1 MPKEK
6 LLRQQVSFTEEKL
19 LQAEELQQL
28 KDKVFR
34 QVIIYLPIYIL
45 FLGIALILFYDAPM
59 AFKMVVDPSDLDD
72 EELAR
77 MWKLGPY
84 VGVFVF
90 LMATIFFGK
99 IFYQTVLPLLKDIK
113 HKTKTLVFYKPQK
126 TAMAFF
132 NRYYI
137 STPLFTKRRIEID
150 RNDFDVISDTEN
162 ICLEVSKSSLSIL
175 QLKVNNKQINYHTS
189 THS

>member
-6 LLRQQVSFTEEKL
+6 LLYQQVSFTEEKP
-19 LQAEELQQL
+19 LQTQELQQL

-34 QVIIYLPIYIL
+34 HVIIYLPIYLL
-45 FLGIALILFYDAPM
+45 FLGAALILYHDAVM
-59 AFKMVVDPSDLDD
+59 AFKMVVDPSDLSD
-72 EELAR
+72 EEMAR

-84 VGVFVF
+84 IGLFVF

-99 IFYQTVLPLLKDIK
+99 IFYQTILPLIKDIK

-126 TAMAFF
+126 TEMPFF

-150 RNDFDVISDTEN
+150 GNDFTVISETEN
-162 ICLEVSKSSLSIL
+162 ICLEISKSSLIIL
-175 QLKVNNKQINYHTS
+175 QLKMNDKRINCYTS

>member
-6 LLRQQVSFTEEKL
+6 LLHQQVSFIEEKP
-19 LQAEELQQL
+19 LQAQELQQL

-34 QVIIYLPIYIL
+34 QVIIYLPIYVL
-45 FLGIALILFYDAPM
+45 FLGVAFILYYDAVI
-59 AFKMVVDPSDLDD
+59 AFKMVVDPLDLDD
-72 EELAR
+72 EEMAR

-99 IFYQTVLPLLKDIK
+99 IFYQTILPLIKDIK
-113 HKTKTLVFYKPQK
+113 HKTKTLVFYKPEK
-126 TAMAFF
+126 TAMGFF
-132 NRYYI
+132 NRYYV

-150 RNDFDVISDTEN
+150 ENDFNVISDTEN
-162 ICLEVSKSSLSIL
+162 ICLEVSKSSLFIL
-175 QLKVNNKQINYHTS
+175 KLKVNDKQINYYTS
-189 THS
+189 AHS

>member
-126 TAMAFF
+126 TAMAIF

-175 QLKVNNKQINYHTS
+175 QLKVNNKQINYHNS